1 MYFCASLLQVGSC
14 LVTSNDD
21 GDVYYHH
28 DDDDLDHCDYPW
40 LYPDEYNDPHHA
52 WFRFLWPC
60 T

>member
-52 WFRFLWPC
+52 
-60 T
+60 